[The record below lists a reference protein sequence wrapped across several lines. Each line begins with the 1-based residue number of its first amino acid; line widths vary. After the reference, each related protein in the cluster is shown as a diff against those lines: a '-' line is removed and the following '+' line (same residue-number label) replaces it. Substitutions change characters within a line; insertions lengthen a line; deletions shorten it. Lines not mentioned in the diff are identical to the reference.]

1 VSAVATVVCLV
12 CRLDFD
18 GQPDA
23 AHAAYFAGVHDDLH
37 HASVPTAFTTMDA
50 ATVPPV
56 PVGTVVAAIPRGG
69 KAAPGPWTAG
79 PRGPWGGDAA

>member
-1 VSAVATVVCLV
+1 VSLATVVCLV
-12 CRLDFD
+12 CRVDFD

-37 HASVPTAFTTMDA
+37 HGSAPTAFPA
-50 ATVPPV
+50 AVDE
-56 PVGTVVAAIPRGG
+56 AASVS
-69 KAAPGPWTAG
+69 G

>member
-1 VSAVATVVCLV
+1 MTTRSADAPAVVVCLV

-37 HASVPTAFTTMDA
+37 HGSRPTAF
-50 ATVPPV
+50 
-56 PVGTVVAAIPRGG
+56 VAGG
-69 KAAPGPWTAG
+69 ELAG
-79 PRGPWGGDAA
+79 GGDAA